1 MSRALRPP
9 HSAWGGGRGPF
20 QELPGT
26 QQLSSPHSG
35 EGGARL
41 QGPEAKRGRQ
51 GEKRKRN
58 RAAPAQRFRRPV
70 TGSDWFRRAVT
81 GSDWF
86 RRPVT
91 SSDWFRRVVTGSEDQ
106 PLLKSPGPWDPQ
118 LLPHSHQGPEMCVH
132 LNSCQPSPER
142 AVRTEPAVTM
152 VVRGAKSG
160 GGGEEP
166 GGRGMPR
173 SRTNQL
179 PSEQSNWNGHGR
191 PSR

>member
-1 MSRALRPP
+1 MSWTLRPP
-9 HSAWGGGRGPF
+9 HGTWGGGRGPF
-20 QELPGT
+20 QELPGA

-35 EGGARL
+35 EGGAHL

-58 RAAPAQRFRRPV
+58 GAAPAQRFRRPV

-81 GSDWF
+81 GS
-86 RRPVT
+86 
-91 SSDWFRRVVTGSEDQ
+91 EDQ
-106 PLLKSPGPWDPQ
+106 PLPKSPGPWDPQ

-142 AVRTEPAVTM
+142 AVRTELAVTM
-152 VVRGAKSG
+152 GVRGAKSG
-160 GGGEEP
+160 GSGEEP

-173 SRTNQL
+173 SRTNQP